1 MNAFRPFRSGAR
13 GPAGRVAPPA
23 MPVTPATDRAA
34 PSPRALE
41 PLVRL
46 TSAVLLPGELF
57 ELFSTGVAAVILPV
71 GIPLNRLW
79 SRLVEQKEER
89 LPWEA
94 PLIDIA
100 RNHHGSANLSQSLG
114 DLAYFQPGLHGYI
127 ARKIEIAEDEAGG
140 LQAIPDHFVQGTG
153 RYDVPRQ
160 LVEDCRAITDMIM
173 AALTP
178 AGRPVP
184 RYRTAVQRLKYQ
196 ADLAD
201 MERLEAMTGNSLA
214 RWCRLGFRIDVA
226 RGKLNPKLSRKGLS
240 DALALLTLVPAL
252 RGLVRWI
259 DARLGDPTKAPPP
272 TPGARLVESAH
283 LDERYFS
290 AVCGTRDTICTQI
303 HCDGRW
309 HDLPMSLDALVI
321 FPGKHSARNFGL
333 SPALH
338 RVIYSGRQPAAP
350 VDPRTGN
357 VTLLLGGT

>member
-1 MNAFRPFRSGAR
+1 LNAFRLFRSGAS
-13 GPAGRVAPPA
+13 GMADGAAPPA
-23 MPVTPATDRAA
+23 MPATPATDRAA
-34 PSPRALE
+34 RSARTLE
-41 PLVRL
+41 PIVRL
-46 TSAVLLPGELF
+46 ASAVLLPGELF
-57 ELFSTGVAAVILPV
+57 ELFSTGAAAVILPV
-71 GIPLNRLW
+71 GIPLHRLW
-79 SRLVEQKEER
+79 TRLVEQTDER

-140 LQAIPDHFVQGTG
+140 LEATPDHFVQGTG
-153 RYDVPRQ
+153 RYDIPPQ

-178 AGRPVP
+178 PDRPIP

-201 MERLEAMTGNSLA
+201 MERLETMTGNSLA

-226 RGKLNPKLSRKGLS
+226 RGTLNPKLSRKGLS

-259 DARLGDPTKAPPP
+259 DRRFGDPTKAPPP

-283 LDERYFS
+283 VDERYFS
-290 AVCGTRDTICTQI
+290 ALCGTRDTVCTQI
-303 HCDGRW
+303 HCGGRW
-309 HDLPMSLDALVI
+309 HDLPMDLDALVI
-321 FPGKHSARNFGL
+321 FPGKHSTRDFGL

-338 RVIYSGRQPAAP
+338 RVVYSGRRPAKP

-357 VTLLLGGT
+357 VTLLFGAT